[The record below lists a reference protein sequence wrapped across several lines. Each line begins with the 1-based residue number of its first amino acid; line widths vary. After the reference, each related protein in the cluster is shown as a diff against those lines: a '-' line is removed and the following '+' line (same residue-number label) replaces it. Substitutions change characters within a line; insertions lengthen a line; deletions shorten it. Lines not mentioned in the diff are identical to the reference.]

1 MLKTMEVFETEPVRR
16 ELAPTSNV
24 LTPTSNVL
32 APPSPLDLRRQSAV
46 LTEKHLR
53 KLSHVPLKIDYQSE
67 KVNKVF
73 GGKLGR
79 NPPLRC
85 L

>member
-24 LTPTSNVL
+24 L
-32 APPSPLDLRRQSAV
+32 APPSPMDLRRQSAV

-53 KLSHVPLKIDYQSE
+53 KLSHVPLKIDYHSE

-73 GGKLGR
+73 GGKSGR
-79 NPPLRC
+79 NPPLFC
-85 L
+85 LQLV